1 MKLPKLPKIGRYAAC
16 ILLLV
21 AIFVAY
27 EVRLFQ
33 WQIVDGEMY
42 QEISLSD
49 RTDTIE
55 LSAARGQILD
65 RNGEVLAGNR
75 TTYSIVYNAL
85 YMDYDQ
91 RNVTILQVIDLLEER
106 GEAWRDRL
114 PITIDEAG
122 AYQFVEGR
130 EEDIAAL
137 KEFLSLADYA
147 TAANCM
153 AELIDRYDCGG
164 YSNSDTRNVASV
176 RYSMTQDGYSRT
188 NPYVIASDVS
198 PETVA
203 VFSERSGDWPGI
215 ETRVTA
221 QRYYGEDGTLAPH
234 VVGYVAGLTEEQYE
248 QAKEED
254 NLYDPEDNPSGYKY
268 GGEVAGRSGIE
279 SAFEEELRG
288 DRGQETIYTDEN
300 GEVTDTAVTLQPQ
313 EGNNVQLTLD
323 ADLQRV
329 ANLSLEKNILGNTD
343 SNNCISGAAVVLDVD
358 TFGVL
363 ACSSY
368 PTYDV
373 TQLVES
379 IEGDYSYYN
388 DLVNDEDNQPMF
400 NRALDG
406 SYTPGSVFKPLV
418 ALAALQEGVIGAS
431 TTYYCSGKWEY
442 YDLTQG
448 CLCGGGTHDL
458 YGAIAQ
464 SCNTYFSN
472 VGLNLR
478 IARLGPYAEYF
489 GLGQRTGVEIGE
501 DVGIMSNPEEYR
513 ENHGVEWT
521 DGVSAQTAIG
531 QADNKFTPIQLAA
544 YCATMANDG
553 VRLQT
558 HFLDQVTNYEG
569 TQVLEQYQ
577 PVELYNA
584 ELSSDV
590 VGVVREAMVTCASSG
605 TARSV
610 FGDYPIAIAAKTGT
624 AETSSLPTT
633 DPDYTEPNLSFICY
647 APAYDPEI
655 AVAVVMEYGNTGDYA
670 KYVAKDILDQYF
682 GYYTWDEEGNKFD
695 QDGNLVDDDG
705 EVLKTA
711 EELAEDES
719 RQEPAGG
726 GETGSQAPEDGDE
739 AQPTPAPSPS
749 RDEGIPDT
757 PFTGEESSAPETG
770 DSSEA
775 PAGEGKPTP
784 SPQPESSTAD
794 SPYYRPEEDTGGE
807 PQSSGPDPGAE
818 PGE

>member
-288 DRGQETIYTDEN
+288 NRGQETIYTDEN

-807 PQSSGPDPGAE
+807 PQSSGPDPGE
-818 PGE
+818 